1 MRFATDMSCKVVKV
15 DLIASPCKFNSLKSY
30 CKSCKSCFSG
40 MSKELRSGRVIVNG
54 IEHSLKCLCESSN
67 VSIETQNLRT
77 GDLWRGDFSSDYIEN
92 VTRKTGSFKD
102 YSVFLEMLGDAIADE
117 TDHVYIELLTYSD
130 LLALKTGKHLEKKV
144 TDNKRY
150 LILTYKVKY
159 ETVHYPLPLQ
169 YAGKM
174 SPTELQDNVTKLQ
187 TEIEYLKNQ
196 IISVSS
202 PKKISR
208 HPSCCT
214 ENLQLRKEVE
224 SIKKNGKQDQSKLI
238 NTLQE
243 ALKNLESDLIREKNK
258 YQRSLDRKN
267 SECKKLIEEVE
278 NLRTENRALTVKLR
292 SVTTELNIAKRNKLH
307 SYQLNR
313 NSKSNTPDLRPQQS
327 SRSNSR
333 GRVTPVDRRRSS
345 SADRSKIT
353 PVDRR
358 RSSSADRSV
367 DRRSRG
373 SSIERSVFT
382 RRNSRSNS
390 RNSSRSAPEVRT
402 KARTPSPAGARFP
415 RFDPS
420 AYIRDKEQKI
430 KDSKSRRDR
439 EMKTRTY
446 LPRARSTP
454 LERPSPS
461 NSLYHKPPP
470 SSIVKDIIKTNLIK
484 GRGRSG
490 SCSSLDSCRSNG
502 SRTSLCS
509 NNSSAGKRTS
519 TRSTHRASSRNQHN
533 KQKTRFSYP
542 SSGSESENKE
552 NRIRSRQKMYLNSSA
567 DLSKGDKSQLSF
579 TKDSEIA
586 EIDARLNALQSYL
599 KEAQNRQY
607 P

>member
-1 MRFATDMSCKVVKV
+1 M
-15 DLIASPCKFNSLKSY
+15 L
-30 CKSCKSCFSG
+30 
-40 MSKELRSGRVIVNG
+40 VNG

-77 GDLWRGDFSSDYIEN
+77 GDSWRGDFSSDYIEN

-102 YSVFLEMLGDAIADE
+102 YSVFLEMLEDAIADE

-159 ETVHYPLPLQ
+159 DTVHYPLPLQ

-187 TEIEYLKNQ
+187 SEIEYLKNQ

-214 ENLQLRKEVE
+214 ENSQLRKEIE
-224 SIKKNGKQDQSKLI
+224 SIKKNGKKDQSKLI

-313 NSKSNTPDLRPQQS
+313 NSKSNTPDLRSQQS

-333 GRVTPVDRRRSS
+333 GRVTPVDRRRSG
-345 SADRSKIT
+345 SADG
-353 PVDRR
+353 
-358 RSSSADRSV
+358 SV

-420 AYIRDKEQKI
+420 AYIRDKQQKI
-430 KDSKSRRDR
+430 KDRKSRRDR
-439 EMKTRTY
+439 EVKTRTY

-470 SSIVKDIIKTNLIK
+470 SSIVKDIIKTNLIN

-502 SRTSLCS
+502 SRTSLRS

-519 TRSTHRASSRNQHN
+519 TRSTHRASSRNQQY

-552 NRIRSRQKMYLNSSA
+552 NRISSRQKMYLNSSA